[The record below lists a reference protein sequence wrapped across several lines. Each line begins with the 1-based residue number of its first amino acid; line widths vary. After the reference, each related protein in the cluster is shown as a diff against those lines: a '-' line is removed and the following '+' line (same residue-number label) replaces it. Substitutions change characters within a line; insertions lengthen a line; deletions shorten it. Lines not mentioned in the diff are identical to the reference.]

1 MVDDG
6 LAPGSLERLEMELQ
20 ELLRGRRAPVSI
32 ASLPQLYYE
41 RFGKTLQAEGYLTE
55 SQRHGKAGY
64 SLTKL
69 LARLK
74 NTVTLIDRYVFS
86 FVVQNQPFRMSIRLS
101 THEFCEWAVLGRW
114 GQWGVG
120 IMCSFE
126 DSRASSWGG
135 RVG

>member
-1 MVDDG
+1 
-6 LAPGSLERLEMELQ
+6 LQ

-41 RFGKTLQAEGYLTE
+41 RFSKNLQAEGYLTE

-74 NTVTLIDRYVFS
+74 NTVTLIDRYVCTS
-86 FVVQNQPFRMSIRLS
+86 LLL
-101 THEFCEWAVLGRW
+101 LGN
-114 GQWGVG
+114 
-120 IMCSFE
+120 F
-126 DSRASSWGG
+126 
-135 RVG
+135 